1 MLGQAVRCGDEKV
14 SAAARRVAYLQAQ
27 DDLGSVGLLQ
37 GLSYDRFEEL
47 YFQNPEFGL
56 SFLKLTSRRLFQNIA
71 RLEQEL
77 VVRNSPSLA
86 PR

>member
-1 MLGQAVRCGDEKV
+1 MQ
-14 SAAARRVAYLQAQ
+14 S
-27 DDLGSVGLLQ
+27 
-37 GLSYDRFEEL
+37 LSYDRFEEL

-77 VVRNSPSLA
+77 SARNSPSLV
-86 PR
+86 PPI

>member
-1 MLGQAVRCGDEKV
+1 MQ
-14 SAAARRVAYLQAQ
+14 S
-27 DDLGSVGLLQ
+27 
-37 GLSYDRFEEL
+37 LSYDRFEEL

-77 VVRNSPSLA
+77 AARNSPSLV
-86 PR
+86 PPI